1 VSFLATPEGVIFLVL
16 ASAILHAGWNT
27 LVKSGGGDRLTFM
40 IVFAGIQSVVTFPL
54 LFVVDY
60 PGHEAMIYA
69 GASSVIHCA
78 YFALVYLAYKMADM
92 SQVYPIS
99 RGLAPALV
107 ALLAWVWLGD
117 ELLAMQWLGLG
128 LVSLSILSL
137 AAPALANF
145 RQSSE
150 TARGVG
156 FALLNGLV
164 ITAYLLVD
172 GQGVRVATTP
182 ISYIVWVFFL
192 MPMVFLLLCV
202 KWQKSWAWETFRP
215 QLVLGSLGGLV
226 SIGSYALALF
236 AMSLQPLGPI
246 VALRETSVIFG
257 AIFATLFLKEAFG
270 LRRVIA
276 AVGVFLGLYFLKIF

>member
-1 VSFLATPEGVIFLVL
+1 MSYLTTPEGVVLLVL

-27 LVKSGGGDRLTFM
+27 LVKSGGDRLAFM
-40 IVFAGIQSVVTFPL
+40 IVFTAIQSVVTFPF
-54 LFVVDY
+54 LFIVDY
-60 PGHEAMIYA
+60 PGHEAMIYII
-69 GASSVIHCA
+69 ASSIIHGV
-78 YFALVYLAYKMADM
+78 YFALVYLSYRMADL

-99 RGLAPALV
+99 RGMAPALV
-107 ALLAWVWLGD
+107 ALLAWVWLG
-117 ELLAMQWLGLG
+117 EGLAGFQWLGLA

-137 AAPALANF
+137 AAPALMKF
-145 RQSSE
+145 RESAD

-172 GQGVRVATTP
+172 GQGVRLAVTP
-182 ISYIVWVFFL
+182 ISYIVWGFFV
-192 MPMVFLLLCV
+192 MPLTFLLLSPL
-202 KWQKSWAWETFRP
+202 WQKSWQWSLFRP
-215 QLVLGSLGGLV
+215 QLVLGSLGGIVLV
-226 SIGSYALALF
+226 LSYGLALF

-270 LRRVIA
+270 WRRVLA
-276 AVGVFLGLYFLKIF
+276 AAGVFLGLYFLKIF

>member
-1 VSFLATPEGVIFLVL
+1 VTYLATPEGVIFLVL
-16 ASAILHAGWNT
+16 ASAILHAAWNT
-27 LVKSGGGDRLTFM
+27 LVKSGSGDRLVFL
-40 IVFAGIQSVVTFPL
+40 IVFTGSQTVVTFPL

-60 PGHEAMIYA
+60 PGHDAMAYA
-69 GASSVIHCA
+69 VASSIIHCA
-78 YFALVYLAYKMADM
+78 YFLLVYLAYKMADM

-107 ALLAWVWLGD
+107 AVLAWVWLGD
-117 ELLAMQWLGLG
+117 KLAGMQWLGLG
-128 LVSLSILSL
+128 LVSASILSL
-137 AAPALANF
+137 AAPALLNF
-145 RQSSE
+145 RKSRE

-164 ITAYLLVD
+164 ITIYLLVD

-192 MPMVFLLLCV
+192 MPMVFLLVCL
-202 KWQKSWAWETFRP
+202 KWQKIWAWEIFRP
-215 QLVLGSLGGLV
+215 QLLLGSLGGLV
-226 SIGSYALALF
+226 SIVSYALALF

-270 LRRVIA
+270 VRRVIA
-276 AVGVFLGLYFLKIF
+276 AIGVFFGLYFLKIF